1 VNGVGYAWTDVGGTI
16 DVSSEYFLDCGGTT
30 VQVNIRPFSSG
41 DAEAVRQV
49 HLKAFAGREDEARLV
64 EALHA
69 ADAAPV
75 SLVAVDGSS
84 GGVMG
89 HVLFSPVKIDNSGSN
104 IRVVGLAPVGVLPE
118 YQGQGVGSRLISA
131 GLEACR
137 EAAYDAVVLL
147 GEPGYYSRFSFE
159 RASAHDLGNEYGVD
173 HEFMVVELSSGALD
187 GLGGTVRY
195 RPEFGQLDA

>member
-1 VNGVGYAWTDVGGTI
+1 VR
-16 DVSSEYFLDCGGTT
+16 
-30 VQVNIRPFSSG
+30 VNIRPFGSA

-49 HLKAFAGREDEARLV
+49 HLRAFVGREDEAHLV
-64 EALHA
+64 ESLHA

-84 GGVMG
+84 GGVIG
-89 HVLFSPVKIDNSGSN
+89 HVLFSPVKIDNGGSN

-118 YQGQGVGSRLISA
+118 YQGQRVGSHLIRA

-147 GEPGYYSRFSFE
+147 GEPGYYTRFGFE
-159 RASAHDLGNEYGVD
+159 RASAYGLGNEYGVD
-173 HEFMVVELSSGALD
+173 DYFMVMELRSGALT
-187 GLGGTVRY
+187 GSGGTVRY

>member
-1 VNGVGYAWTDVGGTI
+1 MR
-16 DVSSEYFLDCGGTT
+16 
-30 VQVNIRPFSSG
+30 VNIRPFGSA

-49 HLKAFAGREDEARLV
+49 HLNAFAGREGEAHLV
-64 EALHA
+64 ESLHA

-84 GGVMG
+84 GGVLG
-89 HVLFSPVKIDNSGSN
+89 HVLFSPVEIDNGKSN

-118 YQGQGVGSRLISA
+118 YQGQGVGSRLIRA

-147 GEPGYYSRFSFE
+147 GEPGYYSRFGFE
-159 RASAHDLGNEYGVD
+159 RASAHGLGNEYGVD
-173 HEFMVVELSSGALD
+173 DYFMVVELRSGALA
-187 GLGGTVRY
+187 GSGGTVRY
-195 RPEFGQLDA
+195 RPEFGELDA

>member
-1 VNGVGYAWTDVGGTI
+1 VR
-16 DVSSEYFLDCGGTT
+16 
-30 VQVNIRPFSSG
+30 VNIRPFGSA

-49 HLKAFAGREDEARLV
+49 YLRAFVGREDEAHLV
-64 EALHA
+64 ESLHA

-84 GGVMG
+84 GGVIG
-89 HVLFSPVKIDNSGSN
+89 HVLFSPVEVDNGGSN
-104 IRVVGLAPVGVLPE
+104 TRVVGLAPVGVLPE
-118 YQGQGVGSRLISA
+118 YQGQRVGSHLIRA

-147 GEPGYYSRFSFE
+147 GEPGYYSRFGFE
-159 RASAHDLGNEYGVD
+159 RASAHGLGNEYGVD
-173 HEFMVVELSSGALD
+173 DYFMVMELRSGALT
-187 GLGGTVRY
+187 GSGGTVRY

>member
-1 VNGVGYAWTDVGGTI
+1 M
-16 DVSSEYFLDCGGTT
+16 
-30 VQVNIRPFSSG
+30 NIRPFGSG

-49 HLKAFAGREDEARLV
+49 HVKAFAGREDEAYLV

-84 GGVMG
+84 GGVLG
-89 HVLFSPVKIDNSGSN
+89 HVLFSPVEIDNGEPN

-118 YQGQGVGSRLISA
+118 YQGQGVGAHLIRA

-137 EAAYDAVVLL
+137 
-147 GEPGYYSRFSFE
+147 
-159 RASAHDLGNEYGVD
+159 
-173 HEFMVVELSSGALD
+173 
-187 GLGGTVRY
+187 
-195 RPEFGQLDA
+195 